1 MFMRI
6 KRTVLLNMRIL
17 SLLLYLEVCYPMF
30 VLLVKLD
37 VPTKRI
43 AIKLKAPNEKIFNSR
58 QLIISKSTQ
67 SHLRQVCNIP
77 PCIVKVYFMYDF
89 DLSTCTTCLIITLL

>member
-1 MFMRI
+1 MFMQI

-17 SLLLYLEVCYPMF
+17 SLLLYLEVYYPMF

-37 VPTKRI
+37 VPTKKI

-58 QLIISKSTQ
+58 QLIIFKSTQ

-77 PCIVKVYFMYDF
+77 PCIVKVYFMYEF
-89 DLSTCTTCLIITLL
+89 DLPTCTRCLIITLL

>member
-1 MFMRI
+1 MQI

-17 SLLLYLEVCYPMF
+17 SLLLYLEVYYPMF

-37 VPTKRI
+37 VPTKKI

-58 QLIISKSTQ
+58 QLIIFKSTQ

-77 PCIVKVYFMYDF
+77 PPPCIVKVYFMYEF
-89 DLSTCTTCLIITLL
+89 DLPTCTRCLIITLL

>member
-1 MFMRI
+1 MFMQI

-17 SLLLYLEVCYPMF
+17 SLLLYLEVYYPMF

-37 VPTKRI
+37 VPTKKI

-58 QLIISKSTQ
+58 QLIIFKSTQ
-67 SHLRQVCNIP
+67 SHL
-77 PCIVKVYFMYDF
+77 
-89 DLSTCTTCLIITLL
+89 LEASL